1 MKTYTGGVIVWELL
15 AAVCLAGMVACI
27 YLRQYPVAADADPD
41 EEFKRIW
48 IAWSKVGTARLG
60 FEIGFV
66 VFTLGGLLLA
76 PPHRIIDPLGKSLLM
91 LGVGAVVLAMVIA
104 DKIRQFRFIKIAPLA
119 GADAEIKADPKVGWV
134 ALGAMGVVLAAAVV
148 AAKTVPPFQVK
159 IAVVMALVALSWSAA
174 NTAAYAYMA
183 RRPSAIDKFPAISA
197 LIERSGIK
205 VSWIGWSPGTIFN
218 AMAMSGNRVVLIGPI
233 SSLEEHEVLAVVGH
247 ELAHLKR
254 NDVPRYQNLSR
265 LTGGLAW
272 LGFVGVLMVAGPD
285 LTFAQLMTAVLAGR
299 IGLLVGGFISS
310 GRKKEIEFQADR
322 YAAEL
327 TSADSIADGLTKLHL
342 RGGIPDRWLPWEE
355 PFISHPA
362 LEARIARLRAI

>member
-1 MKTYTGGVIVWELL
+1 MIVWELL
-15 AAVCLAGMVACI
+15 AAVCLAGIVACI
-27 YLRQYPVAADADPD
+27 YLRQYPVAADTDPED
-41 EEFKRIW
+41 GFKRIW
-48 IAWSKVGTARLG
+48 LTWSKVGTIRLA
-60 FEIGFV
+60 FEVGLA
-66 VFTLGGLLLA
+66 VFTLGALLLA

-91 LGVGAVVLAMVIA
+91 LSVGTSVLAMVIA
-104 DKIRQFRFIKIAPLA
+104 DKVRQIRFIKIAPFA
-119 GADAEIKADPKVGWV
+119 GADAEVKDDPKLGWV
-134 ALGAMGVVLAAAVV
+134 VLGAMSVVLAAAV
-148 AAKTVPPFQVK
+148 AAAIVVPMFQLK

-174 NTAAYAYMA
+174 NTAAYAYIF
-183 RRPSAIDKFPAISA
+183 RKPSAIDKFPAIES

-205 VSWIGWSPGTIFN
+205 VSWVGWSPGTIFN
-218 AMAMSGNRVVLIGPI
+218 AMAISGNRVVLFGPI
-233 SSLEEHEVLAVVGH
+233 SSLEEHEVLAVVSH
-247 ELAHLKR
+247 ELAHLKH

-272 LGFVGVLMVAGPD
+272 LGLVGVVMVSGPD

-310 GRKKEIEFQADR
+310 GRKKEIEHRADR

-327 TSADSIADGLTKLHL
+327 TSADAISDGLTKLHL

-362 LEARIARLRAI
+362 LEARIARLRVS